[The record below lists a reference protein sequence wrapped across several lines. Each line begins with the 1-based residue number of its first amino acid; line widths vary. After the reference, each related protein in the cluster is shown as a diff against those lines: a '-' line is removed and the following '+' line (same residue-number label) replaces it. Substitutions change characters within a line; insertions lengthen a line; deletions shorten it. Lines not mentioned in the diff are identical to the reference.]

1 MNNHQSKSLKSCCDL
16 EYLLIGDLRQLLRER
31 IPPNH
36 QIELRV
42 LLKRLLQNLPEVTK
56 RSSTNGYMASVLEKC
71 PRLHR
76 QITTLQTANLECL
89 KALKVLYDSIERQS
103 SFKDISAETD
113 RKLGAWVDSL
123 GRMRSRESQL
133 LMDAFTVDIG
143 GEA

>member
-1 MNNHQSKSLKSCCDL
+1 MNEHQAKSLKSCCDL

-31 IPPNH
+31 IPPKN
-36 QIELRV
+36 QIELQLV
-42 LLKRLLQNLPEVTK
+42 LRRLLQNLPEVTR

-76 QITTLQTANLECL
+76 QIKTLQTANLDCL
-89 KALKVLYDSIERQS
+89 DALKVLSDSVECESI
-103 SFKDISAETD
+103 FKDDTAETD
-113 RKLGAWVDSL
+113 RRLGAWIDSF

-133 LMDAFTVDIG
+133 LLDAFTVDIG